1 MLPTNYTTGYPL
13 GIFPYDKTQGVNA
26 KTNGPAIINYQGSA
40 PVTDRFEYRPEALY
54 ANGNKQ
60 TIQTYLEQGINA
72 LYQQGNGNHSAIA
85 SLNAQTAI
93 QTGANNRNNLDIQE
107 NLGTLRQ
114 TGKKGTINQATILNK
129 LENGQ
134 QEGNNT
140 ENFLEVG
147 GSLGSLTMAGTN
159 TTNTLN
165 HYGNTADLILQA
177 GRNNT
182 NNILQ
187 LSGDA
192 NGQTGTVN
200 QFVSGTTNSYNQSTF
215 NNVKEA
221 LLEGSGNTHA
231 LTTWGTLDKIALK
244 GDNNDFTI
252 SANGGIGKLGAVGEN
267 QQGKIFNFGNT
278 HTPSEAYLNGDSSA
292 WQYIGDGQQQI
303 FVGGKNNHVT
313 VVTSDTA
320 DKKGINQNDYL
331 VLAGKGNNI
340 IAETGAGNDTVKVK
354 LADGMKAELEGG
366 IGNNTLILEKG
377 NWKTKRLADGTTVY
391 TRSGSTASSTT
402 PTELQVIKARNF
414 GSVQYVTAT
423 PASAEK
429 PVKLAGNGGFSTP
442 SSSAIDADGN
452 PSTPQ

>member
-1 MLPTNYTTGYPL
+1 
-13 GIFPYDKTQGVNA
+13 
-26 KTNGPAIINYQGSA
+26 
-40 PVTDRFEYRPEALY
+40 
-54 ANGNKQ
+54 
-60 TIQTYLEQGINA
+60 
-72 LYQQGNGNHSAIA
+72 
-85 SLNAQTAI
+85 
-93 QTGANNRNNLDIQE
+93 
-107 NLGTLRQ
+107 
-114 TGKKGTINQATILNK
+114 
-129 LENGQ
+129 
-134 QEGNNT
+134 
-140 ENFLEVG
+140 
-147 GSLGSLTMAGTN
+147 MAGTD
-159 TTNTLN
+159 TSNTLN
-165 HYGNTADLILQA
+165 HYGNNADLILQA

-187 LSGDA
+187 FSNDA

-215 NNVKEA
+215 NNVKEG

-252 SANGGIGKLGAVGEN
+252 SANSGIGKLGAVGEN

-278 HTPSEAYLNGDSSA
+278 NTPSEAYLNGNNSA
-292 WQYIGDGQQQI
+292 WQYIGDGQQQV

-313 VVTSDTA
+313 VVTSDTT
-320 DKKGINQNDYL
+320 DKKGLNQNDYL

-340 IAETGAGNDTVKVK
+340 IAETGAGNDTVKIK

-366 IGNNTLILEKG
+366 IGKNTLILEKG

-391 TRSGSTASSTT
+391 MRTGSTATDTT

-414 GSVQYVTAT
+414 GAVQYVAAT

-429 PVKLAGNGGFSTP
+429 PLIPNGSGGFNTP
-442 SSSAIDADGN
+442 SSSAIDLDGDPN
-452 PSTPQ
+452 TP

>member
-1 MLPTNYTTGYPL
+1 MLPINYTTGYPL
-13 GIFPYDKTQGVNA
+13 GVFPYDKTQAVQA
-26 KTNGPAIINYQGSA
+26 KATGAGIINYQGSA
-40 PVTDRFEYRPEALY
+40 SVTDRFEYRPEALY

-60 TIQTYLEQGINA
+60 TIQAYLEQGINA
-72 LYQQGNGNHSAIA
+72 LYQQGNGNNSAIA
-85 SLNAQTAI
+85 SLNAKTAI
-93 QTGANNRNNLDIQE
+93 QTGGGNRNNLDIQE

-114 TGKKGTINQATILNK
+114 TGKTGTLNQATVLNN
-129 LENGQ
+129 LNNAQ
-134 QEGNNT
+134 QEGKRT

-147 GSLGSLTMAGTN
+147 GTLGSLTMAGTD
-159 TTNTLN
+159 TSNTLN
-165 HYGNTADLILQA
+165 HYGNNADLILQA

-187 LSGDA
+187 FSNDA

-215 NNVKEA
+215 NNVKEG

-252 SANGGIGKLGAVGEN
+252 SANSGIGKLGAVGEN

-278 HTPSEAYLNGDSSA
+278 NTPSEAYLNGNNSA
-292 WQYIGDGQQQI
+292 WQYIGDGQQQV

-313 VVTSDTA
+313 VVTSDTT
-320 DKKGINQNDYL
+320 DKKGLNQNDYL

-340 IAETGAGNDTVKVK
+340 IAETGAGNDTVKIK

-366 IGNNTLILEKG
+366 IGKNTLILEKG

-391 TRSGSTASSTT
+391 MRTGSTATDTT

-414 GSVQYVTAT
+414 GAVQYVAAT

-429 PVKLAGNGGFSTP
+429 PLIPNGSGGFNTP
-442 SSSAIDADGN
+442 SSSAIDLDGDPN
-452 PSTPQ
+452 TP

>member
-1 MLPTNYTTGYPL
+1 MLPINYTTGYPL
-13 GIFPYDKTQGVNA
+13 GVFPYDKTQAVQA
-26 KTNGPAIINYQGSA
+26 KTTGAAIINYQGSA

-60 TIQTYLEQGINA
+60 TIQAYLEQGINA
-72 LYQQGNGNHSAIA
+72 LYQQGNGNNSAIA
-85 SLNAQTAI
+85 SLNAKTAI
-93 QTGANNRNNLDIQE
+93 QTGAGNRNNLDIHE
-107 NLGTLRQ
+107 NLATLRQ
-114 TGKKGTINQATILNK
+114 TGKTGTINQTTVLNN
-129 LENGQ
+129 LDNAQ
-134 QEGNNT
+134 QEGKRT

-147 GSLGSLTMAGTN
+147 GTLGSLTMAGTD
-159 TTNTLN
+159 TSNTLN
-165 HYGNTADLILQA
+165 HYGNNADLILQA

-187 LSGDA
+187 FSNDA

-215 NNVKEA
+215 NNVKEG

-252 SANGGIGKLGAVGEN
+252 SANSGIGKLGAVGEN

-278 HTPSEAYLNGDSSA
+278 NTPSEAYLNGNNSA
-292 WQYIGDGQQQI
+292 WQYIGDGQQQV

-313 VVTSDTA
+313 VVTSDTT
-320 DKKGINQNDYL
+320 DKKGLNQNDYL
-331 VLAGKGNNI
+331 VLAGKGSNI
-340 IAETGAGNDTVKVK
+340 IAETGAGNDTVKIK

-366 IGNNTLILEKG
+366 IGKNTLILEKG

-391 TRSGSTASSTT
+391 MRTGSTATGTT

-414 GSVQYVTAT
+414 GAVQYVAAT

-429 PVKLAGNGGFSTP
+429 PLIPNGSGGFNTP
-442 SSSAIDADGN
+442 SSSAIDLDGDPN
-452 PSTPQ
+452 TP